1 MPSEQFFSYILVR
14 TSYVV
19 PLENYCIANVKK
31 KRIVQGWAYGRKFVR
46 LPTEKEDILVYYTST
61 CNGVDKVRKF

>member
-1 MPSEQFFSYILVR
+1 MR
-14 TSYVV
+14 TSYTYVV

-31 KRIVQGWAYGRKFVR
+31 KKRIVQGWAYGRKFIR